1 MIKNLM
7 VGDEF
12 EAHFT
17 FDRLKLELQS
27 MERQWKGNEV
37 VFLSKK
43 TNRNVIGMVIMNDVL
58 QVG

>member
-17 FDRLKLELQS
+17 FYRLKLELQS

-37 VFLSKK
+37 VFLYKENK
-43 TNRNVIGMVIMNDVL
+43 QKCNRNGDYE
-58 QVG
+58 

>member
-1 MIKNLM
+1 M
-7 VGDEF
+7 VGVDF
-12 EAHFT
+12 EAQFT

-43 TNRNVIGMVIMNDVL
+43 TNRNVIEMVIMVMIHVL